1 MARDHECGLG
11 VRTFMLKWVE
21 FELKFKE
28 ILAWKCQTVRLGG
41 WMGELIIL
49 DNNLVSAT
57 LRSSL

>member
-1 MARDHECGLG
+1 
-11 VRTFMLKWVE
+11 MLKWVE

-41 WMGELIIL
+41 WKGELIIL